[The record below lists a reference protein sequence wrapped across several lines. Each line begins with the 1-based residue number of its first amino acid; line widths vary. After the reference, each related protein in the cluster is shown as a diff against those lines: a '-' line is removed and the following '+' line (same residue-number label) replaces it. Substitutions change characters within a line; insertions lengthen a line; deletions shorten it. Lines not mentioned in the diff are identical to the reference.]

1 MVKYDIISIMKYLFP
16 ILLISS
22 LIAQNTSN
30 QNSYSIYTNT
40 GFYHNV
46 VLHQVNSYDLIATN
60 KSRTKKYAIPISS
73 VERIRIRETGSSY
86 LGKVFCTGFGALGG
100 TMIAL
105 FSNGGVS
112 MGSPDATTSD
122 SDTAVVLSGLTIGL
136 LIGNSVGGSLFGSQ
150 TEFVSLKDKTLGEK
164 RNYFKSM
171 IGDQK

>member
-1 MVKYDIISIMKYLFP
+1 MKYLFP

-40 GFYHNV
+40 GHYHNV

-73 VERIRIRETGSSY
+73 VKRIRIRETGSSY
-86 LGKVFCTGFGALGG
+86 LGRVFCTGFGALGG

-122 SDTAVVLSGLTIGL
+122 SDTAVVLSGLAIGL

-150 TEFVSLKDKTLGEK
+150 TELVSLNDKTLGEK

>member
-1 MVKYDIISIMKYLFP
+1 MMKYLFP
-16 ILLISS
+16 ILFISS

-30 QNSYSIYTNT
+30 QNSYSIYTNL
-40 GFYHNV
+40 GNYHNV
-46 VLHQVNSYDLIATN
+46 VLHQVKSYDLIATN
-60 KSRTKKYAIPISS
+60 KSTTEKYAIPISS
-73 VERIRIRETGSSY
+73 VKRIRIRETGSSD
-86 LGKVFCTGFGALGG
+86 LGRVFCTGFGALGG

-122 SDTAVVLSGLTIGL
+122 SDTAVAWVGLAIGL

-150 TEFVSLKDKTLGEK
+150 TEFVSLKDKALDEK
-164 RNYFKSM
+164 SNYFKSI

>member
-1 MVKYDIISIMKYLFP
+1 MKYLFP
-16 ILLISS
+16 LLLINS

-40 GFYHNV
+40 GYYHNV
-46 VLHQVNSYDLIATN
+46 VMHQVNSYDLIATN
-60 KSRTKKYAIPISS
+60 KSGTKKYVIPISS
-73 VERIRIRETGSSY
+73 VKRIRIRETGSSY
-86 LGKVFCTGFGALGG
+86 LGRVFCTGFGALGG

-122 SDTAVVLSGLTIGL
+122 SDTAAAWVGLALGL

-150 TEFVSLKDKTLGEK
+150 TEFVSLKDKALDEK
-164 RNYFKSM
+164 SNYFKSI

>member
-1 MVKYDIISIMKYLFP
+1 MKYLFA

-46 VLHQVNSYDLIATN
+46 VMHEVNSYDLIATN

-73 VERIRIRETGSSY
+73 INRIRIRVPGSSV
-86 LGKVFCTGFGALGG
+86 LGRVFCTGFGALGG

-122 SDTAVVLSGLTIGL
+122 SDTAVVLSGLAIGL

>member
-1 MVKYDIISIMKYLFP
+1 MKYVFP

-30 QNSYSIYTNT
+30 QNSYSIYTDT

-46 VLHQVNSYDLIATN
+46 VLRQMNSYDLIATN

-73 VERIRIRETGSSY
+73 INRIRIRVPGSSV
-86 LGKVFCTGFGALGG
+86 LGRVFCTGLGALGG

-112 MGSPDATTSD
+112 MGSPDATTSE
-122 SDTAVVLSGLTIGL
+122 SDTAVVLSGLAIGL
-136 LIGNSVGGSLFGSQ
+136 LIGNSVGGGLFGGQ
-150 TEFVSLKDKTLGEK
+150 TEFVILKDKTLGEK

>member
-1 MVKYDIISIMKYLFP
+1 MKYLFT

-22 LIAQNTSN
+22 LIAQNTSS
-30 QNSYSIYTNT
+30 QNSYSIYTGT
-40 GFYHNV
+40 GYYHNV

-73 VERIRIRETGSSY
+73 VKRIRIRETGSSN
-86 LGKVFCTGFGALGG
+86 LGRVFCTGFGALGG

-122 SDTAVVLSGLTIGL
+122 SDTAAAWVGLALGL

-150 TEFVSLKDKTLGEK
+150 TEFVSLKDKALDDK
-164 RNYFKSM
+164 SNYFKSI

>member
-1 MVKYDIISIMKYLFP
+1 MKYLFP
-16 ILLISS
+16 ILFISS
-22 LIAQNTSN
+22 LIAQNTSS
-30 QNSYSIYTNT
+30 QNSYSIYTDT
-40 GFYHNV
+40 GYYHNV

-73 VERIRIRETGSSY
+73 VKRIRIRETGSSY

-122 SDTAVVLSGLTIGL
+122 SDTAVVLSGLAIGL

-150 TEFVSLKDKTLGEK
+150 TELVSLNDKTLGEK

>member
-1 MVKYDIISIMKYLFP
+1 MKYLFP

-22 LIAQNTSN
+22 LIAQNTSS

-40 GFYHNV
+40 GHYHNV
-46 VLHQVNSYDLIATN
+46 VLHQVKSYDLIATN

-73 VERIRIRETGSSY
+73 VERIRIRETGSSD
-86 LGKVFCTGFGALGG
+86 LGRVFCTGFGALGG

-105 FSNGGVS
+105 LSNGGVS
-112 MGSPDATTSD
+112 MGSPDATTSE

-164 RNYFKSM
+164 RNYFKSI

>member
-1 MVKYDIISIMKYLFP
+1 MKYLFP

-30 QNSYSIYTNT
+30 QNSYSIYTNA
-40 GFYHNV
+40 GYYHNV
-46 VLHQVNSYDLIATN
+46 VLRQVNSYDLIATN
-60 KSRTKKYAIPISS
+60 KSRAKKYSIPISS
-73 VERIRIRETGSSY
+73 VKSIRIRETGSSV
-86 LGKVFCTGFGALGG
+86 LGRVFCSGFGALGG

-122 SDTAVVLSGLTIGL
+122 SDTAVTWIGLAIGL

-150 TEFVSLKDKTLGEK
+150 TEFVSLKDKTLVEK

>member
-1 MVKYDIISIMKYLFP
+1 MKYLFT

-22 LIAQNTSN
+22 LIAQNTSS
-30 QNSYSIYTNT
+30 QNSYSIYTDT
-40 GFYHNV
+40 GYYHNV

-73 VERIRIRETGSSY
+73 VKRIRIRETGSSY
-86 LGKVFCTGFGALGG
+86 LGRVFCTGFGALGG

-122 SDTAVVLSGLTIGL
+122 SDTAVAWVGLAIGL

-150 TEFVSLKDKTLGEK
+150 TEFVSLKDKALGEK
-164 RNYFKSM
+164 RNYFISM

>member
-1 MVKYDIISIMKYLFP
+1 MTSIMKYLFP

-40 GFYHNV
+40 RYYHNI

-60 KSRTKKYAIPISS
+60 KSRTKKYVIPISS
-73 VERIRIRETGSSY
+73 VKSIRIREIGSSY
-86 LGKVFCTGFGALGG
+86 LGRVFCTGFGALGG

-112 MGSPDATTSD
+112 MGSPDVTTSD
-122 SDTAVVLSGLTIGL
+122 SDTAVAWVGLAIGL

-150 TEFVSLKDKTLGEK
+150 TEFVNLKDKTLGEK
-164 RNYFKSM
+164 INYFKSM
-171 IGDQK
+171 IGNQK